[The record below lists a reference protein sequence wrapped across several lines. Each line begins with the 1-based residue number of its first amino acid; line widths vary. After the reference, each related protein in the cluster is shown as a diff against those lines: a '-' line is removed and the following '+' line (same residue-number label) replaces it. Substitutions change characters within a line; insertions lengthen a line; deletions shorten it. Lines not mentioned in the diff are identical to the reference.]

1 MIIRTHLFSKE
12 QKKLFIFTQ
21 PNRQTEI
28 VKTTIS
34 SWLKRGITMAY
45 KTAGTEDR
53 RLFDPRKVKGHQLRS
68 AAASWSYAKKA
79 PIDRILLAAN
89 WASHNT
95 FTNHYLRNMTAIQDD
110 LMSMDPLIAAQHTA

>member
-1 MIIRTHLFSKE
+1 MDGDRSLCPVRAIRFYIKRTDLFRKE
-12 QKKLFIFTQ
+12 QKKLFISTQ

-28 VKTTIS
+28 VKATIS
-34 SWLKRGITMAY
+34 SWLKQGITMAY

-53 RLFDPRKVKGHQLRS
+53 RLFDPRKVKGHHLRV
-68 AAASWSYAKKA
+68 AAASWAYAKNI

-95 FTNHYLRNMTAIQDD
+95 FTSHY
-110 LMSMDPLIAAQHTA
+110 